1 MNWYVAQV
9 MTGKEDGIRKFIQ
22 EQGIKCIVPMKRM
35 RELKQGKW
43 QDVLRIIFPGYVFVI
58 TETEMDANIYY
69 RIRPIPG
76 VIKLLGDDKGPI
88 PIMENEVNLILR
100 LTQDGDPLGLSE
112 VFVEGSKIIVVSG
125 PLQGLEGR
133 IVKLDARR
141 FRAKVDISFMGE
153 PRCVDLP
160 INVIKKSEV

>member
-9 MTGKEDGIRKFIQ
+9 MTGKEDGIRERIQ
-22 EQGIKCIVPMKRM
+22 SQGIKSIVPMKRM
-35 RELKQGKW
+35 RELKQGRW
-43 QDVLRIIFPGYVFVI
+43 HDVLRVIFPGYVFI
-58 TETEMDANIYY
+58 MADMDAGTYY
-69 RIRPIPG
+69 RVRPVPG

-88 PIMENEVNLILR
+88 PIRENEVNLILR

-112 VFVEGSKIIVVSG
+112 VFVKGSKITVVSG

-153 PRCVDLP
+153 PRSVELP
-160 INVIKKSEV
+160 VNVIKKSEA